1 MVMPRSR
8 SISMESSTCS
18 FISRC
23 VSPPVS
29 WISRSA
35 KVDLPWSI
43 WATMEKLRICV
54 RSVIGDDIAA
64 GLIKVQCALTRRA
77 GGELERAACRLHADK
92 ADRGYDHAH
101 APDIPA
107 GTNADLEIEIGREHP
122 KHRHVK
128 CDPKAD
134 GFDNKGERANHE
146 PRRRNDPKRELVV
159 VARDGPMH
167 HAIQHQPD
175 EDAA

>member
-64 GLIKVQCALTRRA
+64 GLIKVQCALNRRA
-77 GGELERAACRLHADK
+77 GGELWRDARPLHAGK
-92 ADRGYDHAH
+92 AHPGYYHTH
-101 APDIPA
+101 TPDLP
-107 GTNADLEIEIGREHP
+107 TRPKVDLGIEISRA
-122 KHRHVK
+122 
-128 CDPKAD
+128 DP
-134 GFDNKGERANHE
+134 R
-146 PRRRNDPKRELVV
+146 
-159 VARDGPMH
+159 
-167 HAIQHQPD
+167 
-175 EDAA
+175 